1 MFGKILEFLDK
12 ILTWFEEWT
21 LFASVM
27 TALLALFVNVVLRYV
42 FNYTLAWSEELV
54 REVIIYTTFIGCSA
68 AIKNRS
74 MIRIDAS
81 VQLLPKMKVPLTFF
95 SNIVTMIFSGMMIYY
110 GWKMAPHAGA
120 NPPENHYPADS
131 PRLSICHFAADGGN
145 DAHSYHPGDVPG
157 CISKLKTQAAGIAYM
172 ETSHVI
178 IMLILLGCMATYIPV
193 FMCLFFTAVLG
204 FMLFTDLPLLL
215 LAQSLFRSMDKFALV
230 VVLFFILCGNIMTAG
245 SIVEKLIKVANSLVS
260 WLPGGLGMA
269 GVLACGLFGAI
280 SGSTVA
286 TVVALG
292 GFMIPA
298 LLENG
303 YDEKY
308 TLGLMT
314 TSPNLG
320 VIIPP
325 SIGMILYSMVSNV
338 SLEGLF
344 LTGFLPGVLIMAG
357 VCIYTYFFYRND
369 KTLVRMPVPSGK
381 ELLMVLKEGFWSLM
395 LPVIIFGGIFSG
407 FFTANEAAVVA
418 CVYAFVVELCIH
430 RSMKFNQVKSITVS
444 SAVTSATL
452 LIIVAGATCFGRLL
466 TLEDIPGKITETVL
480 STISSPVVFLLALN
494 GLLLVV
500 GMFMDIISAT
510 MILGPVFLPMLDAFN
525 VDWMHFGL
533 ILTVNLAIGYCTP
546 PMGVSLYITG
556 AIANRDLIFVSK
568 AVLPF
573 ILIQLCILLFIT
585 YFPEAVL
592 WLPRM
597 MGYAG

>member
-1 MFGKILEFLDK
+1 
-12 ILTWFEEWT
+12 
-21 LFASVM
+21 
-27 TALLALFVNVVLRYV
+27 
-42 FNYTLAWSEELV
+42 
-54 REVIIYTTFIGCSA
+54 
-68 AIKNRS
+68 
-74 MIRIDAS
+74 
-81 VQLLPKMKVPLTFF
+81 
-95 SNIVTMIFSGMMIYY
+95 
-110 GWKMAPHAGA
+110 
-120 NPPENHYPADS
+120 
-131 PRLSICHFAADGGN
+131 
-145 DAHSYHPGDVPG
+145 
-157 CISKLKTQAAGIAYM
+157 
-172 ETSHVI
+172 
-178 IMLILLGCMATYIPV
+178 
-193 FMCLFFTAVLG
+193 
-204 FMLFTDLPLLL
+204 
-215 LAQSLFRSMDKFALV
+215 MDNFALV

-245 SIVEKLIKVANSLVS
+245 SIVEKLIKVANVMVS

-303 YDEKY
+303 YPEKY

-325 SIGMILYSMVSNV
+325 SIGMILYSMISNV

-344 LTGFLPGVLIMAG
+344 LTGFIPGMLIMFL
-357 VCIYTYFFYRND
+357 VCLYSYLFFRN
-369 KTLVRMPVPSGK
+369 KQEIVRMPIPSVGQT
-381 ELLMVLKEGFWSLM
+381 LAVLKDGFWSLM

-407 FFTANEAAVVA
+407 VFTANEAAVVA
-418 CVYAFVVELCIH
+418 CVYAFIVELLIH
-430 RSMKFNQVKSITVS
+430 KSMKFSQVKQITVN

-466 TLEDIPGKITETVL
+466 TLEDIPGRITETVL
-480 STISSPVVFLLALN
+480 SAITSPAVFLLAMN
-494 GLLLVV
+494 ALLLVV

-525 VDWMHFGL
+525 INWMHFGL
-533 ILTVNLAIGYCTP
+533 IMTVNLAIGYCTP

-556 AIANRDLIFVSK
+556 AIANRDLIYVSK

-573 ILIQLCILLFIT
+573 IVIQILVLLLMT
-585 YFPEAVL
+585 YFPEVVL
-592 WLPRM
+592 WLPALTGRI
-597 MGYAG
+597 